1 MAEIHVDTDCG
12 NSPKR
17 EFIKAFNIAFAR
29 QDFKFILE
37 SITDDVTLNII
48 GDKKI
53 EGNEAFKKELE
64 LMQQEISSLHLHQIL
79 SHGKEGAAN
88 GIIKMKNGKKYAF
101 ADFYIFSSAKGAKIK
116 ALTSYI
122 IEIAY

>member
-17 EFIKAFNIAFAR
+17 GFIKAFNIAFAK
-29 QDFKFILE
+29 QDFKFILD
-37 SITDDVTLNII
+37 SITDDVIWHI
-48 GDKKI
+48 VGDKTI
-53 EGNEAFKKELE
+53 EGKDVFKNELE
-64 LMQQEISSLHLHQIL
+64 LMQQQISSLHLHQIL
-79 SHGKEGAAN
+79 SHGKEGSAN
-88 GIIKMKNGKKYAF
+88 GIIKMENGKKYAF
-101 ADFYIFSSAKGAKIK
+101 ADFYIFSNAKGAKIK